1 MAQAYRSESAKI
13 ALANWKQRNDE
24 KTYWEKQF
32 LQPLETAYQQTEK
45 SARAKAGY
53 DISNAYSNYLQYQRN
68 LENSSLLGTSQAE
81 LGKQAES
88 SYLSS
93 YGKAQSE
100 YASSVN
106 KAYDTYKKGVEEAEK
121 TLTNE
126 AENVSKILNQADE
139 YIASNYGNWGY
150 TEDDYKN
157 MYQYTKE
164 GTKKLTE
171 VGKQLY
177 AKTFEDINP
186 ETGRSDFWEG
196 IRTSSPEL
204 YEYASG
210 GNYEKLANIIG
221 EYDPNTYD
229 YRASR
234 SQDITAK
241 HNEDIKSGN
250 VNKDFI
256 LKSYAGNK
264 EYLLKSGSDDYKI
277 SEKIITRKTLI
288 GGRDVTDYMDA
299 NQGLAKSAF
308 SEGVESYLTENYDKL
323 PTNKVFEYKGRKFY
337 KTENGVIYALEKVN
351 KEK

>member
-13 ALANWKQRNDE
+13 ALANWKKQNDE
-24 KTYWEKQF
+24 KTYWEEQF
-32 LQPLETAYQQTEK
+32 LQPLQTEYQQSEK
-45 SARAKAGY
+45 SARATAGY
-53 DISNAYSNYLQYQRN
+53 DISNAYSNYLQYQRS

-93 YGKAQSE
+93 YGKAQST
-100 YASSVN
+100 YASAVN
-106 KAYDTYKKGVEEAEK
+106 KAYETYKKGVEEAEK
-121 TLTNE
+121 TLTTE
-126 AENVSKILNQADE
+126 AENVSGILNKADE
-139 YIASNYGNWGY
+139 YIAANYRNWGY
-150 TEDDYKN
+150 TDDEYNK
-157 MYQYTKE
+157 MYEYTKE
-164 GTKKLTE
+164 GTRKLTE
-171 VGKQLY
+171 TGKRFY

-196 IRTSSPEL
+196 LRESSPDL
-204 YEYASG
+204 YEYASS

-234 SQDITAK
+234 SQDVAVE

-250 VNKDFI
+250 INKDFM

-264 EYLLKSGSDDYKI
+264 EYLLTSGNDDYKI
-277 SEKIITRKTLI
+277 SEKITTRKPLL
-288 GGRDVTDYMDA
+288 GGRVVGDYMDA
-299 NQGLAKSAF
+299 NLGFAKTAF
-308 SEGVESYLTENYDKL
+308 TKNVQDYLMKNYDNL
-323 PTNKVFEYKGRKFY
+323 PTDKVFEYNGKSYY
-337 KTENGVIYALEKVN
+337 KTKNGVIYAVEKVD